1 MANQLLTLNSISKSY
16 KLGSTII
23 TALSDVSVTIKEGEF
38 IAVMGPSG
46 SGKSTFLQVA
56 SMLAEPT
63 QGSIILKGRD
73 VTKYSEVERAKL
85 RNQEIGFVFQQFNLL
100 PRTSA
105 LDNVALPL
113 VYAKVPHAE
122 RQARAKLMLEKVG
135 LGDRLAN
142 TPAQLSGGQQQ
153 RVAIARALINEP
165 SIIFADEPTGN
176 LDSKSGEDI
185 KQLLINLH
193 KEGKTIIIVT
203 HESDD
208 AAIAKRL
215 LILRDGTMMSD
226 TTISSQADID
236 KQLKKAAQLSAAIKK
251 QARQESNKK

>member
-1 MANQLLTLNSISKSY
+1 MATDLLTLNSISKEY
-16 KLGSTII
+16 TIGSNLIK
-23 TALSDVSVTIKEGEF
+23 ALSDVSVTIKEGEF
-38 IAVMGPSG
+38 VAVMGPSG

-56 SMLAEPT
+56 SMLAEPS
-63 QGSIILKGRD
+63 QGTIILKGRD

-85 RNQEIGFVFQQFNLL
+85 RNKEIGFVFQQFNLL

-113 VYAKVPHAE
+113 IYAKVPASE
-122 RQARAKLMLEKVG
+122 RQARAKTMLEKVG

-153 RVAIARALINEP
+153 RVAIARALVNEP
-165 SIIFADEPTGN
+165 SVIFADEPTGN
-176 LDSKSGEDI
+176 LDSKSGADI

-215 LILRDGTMMSD
+215 IVLRDGTLVSD
-226 TTISSQADID
+226 TKINGQKDID
-236 KQLKKAAQLSAAIKK
+236 HQLKKAAERKK
-251 QARQESNKK
+251 